1 MNRRKPYRRI
11 RARFLWVRRSVRS
24 SVRRVVRNL
33 LSPQTRA
40 AYARFGRLSRRLN
53 VAYKNWVA
61 AKTDRDE
68 VYSRNL
74 LFFFYFELLRLNLKI
89 GVVRCSSV

>member
-40 AYARFGRLSRRLN
+40 AYARFNRLSRRLT
-53 VAYKNWVA
+53 VAYSRWVA
-61 AKTDRDE
+61 AKTDRAE
-68 VYSRNL
+68 VHSRHL
-74 LFFFYFELLRLNLKI
+74 LFYFYFELLRLNLKI
-89 GVVRCSSV
+89 GVVRCNSV